1 MTDSLFKQTCF
12 VELIK
17 RKTCVIFLKVLNYNV
32 HARAGVFQQ
41 INTAEIS
48 HGIRHV
54 ETLTKSER
62 LDTFTKQRGYR

>member
-1 MTDSLFKQTCF
+1 
-12 VELIK
+12 
-17 RKTCVIFLKVLNYNV
+17 V
-32 HARAGVFQQ
+32 HARAGVFQQINTAEISHGVFQQ